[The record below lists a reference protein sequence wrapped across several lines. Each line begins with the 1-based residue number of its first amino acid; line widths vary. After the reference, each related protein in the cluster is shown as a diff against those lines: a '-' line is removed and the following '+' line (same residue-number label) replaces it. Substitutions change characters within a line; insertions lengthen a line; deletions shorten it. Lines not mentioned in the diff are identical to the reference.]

1 MNKHFFLLSF
11 LTLLSINTAFAQRG
25 GGPPGGGGDG
35 NGRPSRSSEQTQTLN
50 LDGDAPK
57 GNSKIKGFVIDSA
70 VTIAVEYANVA
81 LINETNN
88 KVVDGAMADEN
99 GKFEFS
105 KIAPGIYTLKA
116 SFIGYTDQLVEK
128 IKIKKGDDIDLGT
141 IKLAIS
147 SKVLDEVT
155 VTGLKSIIEEKVD
168 RLIYNAENDL
178 TSKGGDGA
186 DVLRKVPM
194 LSVDLDGN
202 VSLRGSSNIKVL
214 INNRPSTI
222 VASSV
227 ADALKM
233 IPADLIKSVE
243 VITSPSAKY
252 DAEGTSGIINIITK
266 KSTIQGFNLSLNS
279 GVGVRGSNLGL
290 NGNLRIGKV
299 GFSLGGFG
307 RSFYNKASNTLD
319 QTTYV
324 GDNIFRTNQTGDSK
338 DFGMFGRY
346 NLGMDVELSKTEF
359 LNASVSFGTRN
370 FNKDQDIL
378 ISSFSNSNLISE
390 QNRLVETINKSNNVD
405 VNLDYIKIFKPSHE
419 WSISTQYSQNNLTND
434 FDAEIYSAATEL
446 TTGQQNINGNINKEI
461 TLQTDYMMPIGSK
474 QLFEVGVK
482 GIFREVDSDYQ
493 YLFGTLG
500 SLEEN
505 ASQPSG
511 YLDYNQNIKAAY
523 VSYTLSTKNKW
534 SFKAGVR
541 YEHTT
546 IDAIDNALPLDIS
559 SYQNFVPSINISKI
573 LNNGLT
579 VKAAYNN
586 RIQRPGLQELN
597 PNYNAANPQDIKI
610 GNPNLTPEV
619 SNNLEFSLSKSI
631 KRSYINLS
639 FFGRQTNNSIL
650 QLTSPSDTVAG
661 ALITT
666 YENIGKQQ
674 VAGLN
679 FFGNIFITQKWSVNG
694 GFDTY
699 YNYLEGQVQTADG
712 FEFASNSGIVIG
724 GRMMSQLS
732 LNKGWGLQAF
742 TGFRGN
748 KVSLQGNDS
757 GMAFYSLG
765 VKKDINEKKGSI
777 GLAFDNFVNGM
788 TRTST
793 SSSPLFD
800 QKSVNYIYN
809 QNVKLTF
816 SYKLGN
822 MRFVE
827 KKKTKSVNNTDQKG
841 GGESD
846 SGGF

>member
-1 MNKHFFLLSF
+1 MKKLFFFWSF
-11 LTLLSINTAFAQRG
+11 ITLFSFSTTYAQRG
-25 GGPPGGGGDG
+25 GGPPSGDG
-35 NGRPSRSSEQTQTLN
+35 NGRPSRSTEQTKTFDFDN
-50 LDGDAPK
+50 EDSPK
-57 GNSKIKGFVIDSA
+57 GNAKIKGFVIDSA

-81 LINETNN
+81 LINEINS

-99 GKFEFS
+99 GKFEFT
-105 KIAPGIYTLKA
+105 KIAPGTYSLKA
-116 SFIGYTDQLVEK
+116 SFIGYTDQVIES

-252 DAEGTSGIINIITK
+252 DAEGTSGIININTK

-307 RSFYNKASNTLD
+307 RSFYNKASNTLE
-319 QTTYV
+319 QTTIS
-324 GDNIFRTNQTGDSK
+324 GANTFGTIQDGDSK

-346 NLGMDVELSKTEF
+346 NLGMDVELSKTEY

-370 FNKDQDIL
+370 FNQDQDMI
-378 ISSFSNSNLISE
+378 ISSFNNGVLTSE
-390 QNRLVETINKSNNVD
+390 QNRLVETVNKSNNVD

-434 FDAEIYSAATEL
+434 FDAEIFSMNSEL
-446 TTGQQNINGNINKEI
+446 MSGQQNINGNVNKEI
-461 TLQTDYMMPIGSK
+461 TVQTDYMMPIGTK

-482 GIFREVDSDYQ
+482 GIFREVNSDYQ

-500 SLEEN
+500 NLQES

-511 YLDYNQNIKAAY
+511 YLNYNQNIAAGY

-534 SFKAGVR
+534 SFKTGIR
-541 YEHTT
+541 YEHTN

-573 LNNGLT
+573 LKNGLT

-586 RIQRPGLQELN
+586 RIQRPGLQQLN
-597 PNYNAANPQDIKI
+597 PNYNASNPQSITI
-610 GNPNLTPEV
+610 GNPSLTPEV
-619 SNNLEFSLSKSI
+619 SNNLELSFSKSI

-666 YENIGKQQ
+666 YENIGKQK

-679 FFGNIFITQKWSVNG
+679 FFGNVFLTQKWSING
-694 GFDTY
+694 GFDVY
-699 YNYLEGQVQTADG
+699 YNYLEGQVQTIDG
-712 FEFASNSGIVIG
+712 FELASNNGIVLG

-742 TGFRGN
+742 SGFRGN
-748 KVSLQGNDS
+748 KVSLQGEES

-777 GLAFDNFVNGM
+777 GIAFDNFVNGM

-793 SSSPLFD
+793 SSSDLFS
-800 QKSVNYIYN
+800 QKSVNYIHN

-827 KKKTKSVNNTDQKG
+827 KKKTRSVNNTDQKG
-841 GGESD
+841 GGDSD
-846 SGGF
+846 SGAF